1 MFHSKSPLTPNNT
14 LYTPI
19 SRVPPISATHR
30 SFPQSPPAHSYP
42 PTPRPLFENTISR
55 QPKEPKKK
63 RERLKWTKVRSIL
76 YHSSFWFCVLL
87 NAALL
92 VAAAWGMGEQ
102 AWRTGGQK
110 NWNVL
115 VVVLAYVITAFLCIT
130 HSWSRIISIKKMLKT
145 MPKPYIPTKPDDVPP
160 KVANHVATEYSRT
173 AVISH
178 ISQATTGQQEGW
190 GRPGTKWEGKHF
202 RSWILGSVS
211 VMREALGVKDDLSY
225 SPLSFQ
231 PFYNALTRI
240 PSSSPE
246 NPFESPS
253 SSSTIPPQEDTGL
266 RVLLNSWV
274 KYIEQARYAKR
285 EPGEREAGAVERL
298 VEIVLLTMKIKEE
311 KGNTPAQNKS

>member
-1 MFHSKSPLTPNNT
+1 MFHPKSTHT

-19 SRVPPISATHR
+19 SRVPPTSATR
-30 SFPQSPPAHSYP
+30 QSFQSPADHTYP
-42 PTPRPLFENTISR
+42 PSPRPPLQNTIAR
-55 QPKEPKKK
+55 KTKGPKKK
-63 RERLKWTKVRSIL
+63 RKLWEWTRIRSIL

-92 VAAAWGMGEQ
+92 VAAALGLGEQ

-115 VVVLAYVITAFLCIT
+115 VVALAYIITGFLCLT

-145 MPKPYIPTKPDDVPP
+145 MPKPYIPIKPDDVPP
-160 KVANHVATEYSRT
+160 KVAQHVATEYSRT

-190 GRPGTKWEGKHF
+190 GRPGTKWEGKHL
-202 RSWILGSVS
+202 RSWILGSMG

-231 PFYNALTRI
+231 PFYDAIARI
-240 PSSSPE
+240 PSSTPQ
-246 NPFESPS
+246 NPFESPTAS
-253 SSSTIPPQEDTGL
+253 DGALQEDTGL
-266 RVLLNSWV
+266 RVLLNSWI

-311 KGNTPAQNKS
+311 KGALAQS